1 MRPACWPL
9 LLLMAA
15 ACGVDPFD
23 DLPLIE
29 IAPPRLG
36 EPLAIFVSGD
46 GGWRAIDRRIAEG
59 LNARGYGVVGLIS
72 PRFFARR
79 RTAEESASALQ
90 RIVEHYALVWRAPKV
105 IVVGYSRGAGVLPFM
120 INRLS
125 ARSRSRIATVAL
137 IGLEPTI
144 GFQLIATQPEIPV
157 RGELEQLRG
166 KRVLCFYG
174 INERDSLCRQ
184 LSPSLVTPIAEPGA
198 HHFTGNYDDVA
209 RAIWRWSRS

>member
-1 MRPACWPL
+1 MRPARWSL

-15 ACGVDPFD
+15 ACGVGPVD
-23 DLPLIE
+23 DLPLVE
-29 IAPPRLG
+29 MAPPRPG

-59 LNARGYGVVGLIS
+59 LNARGYGVVGLVS
-72 PRFFARR
+72 PRFFVRG
-79 RTAEESASALQ
+79 RTAEESAYALQ
-90 RIVEHYALVWRAPKV
+90 RIVEHYTIAWRAPRV

-120 INRLS
+120 INRLTPRW
-125 ARSRSRIATVAL
+125 RSKIAAVAL

-144 GFQLIATQPEIPV
+144 GFQLFAMEPEIPV
-157 RGELEQLRG
+157 RDEVERLRG

-174 INERDSLCRQ
+174 VNERDSLCRQ
-184 LSPSLVTPIAEPGA
+184 LSPAVVTPIAEPGA

-209 RAIWRWSRS
+209 RTIWRWSRS